1 MELIKKIKQAET
13 EAQEMIDQARV
24 RAGEEAEKGRKK
36 RLQAQADAEQE
47 RKKAV
52 EASVGA
58 AEAQGR
64 IEVEDLKAQAESARQ
79 QLREHVAGKTAEAAA
94 KVVNYLRA

>member
-1 MELIKKIKQAET
+1 M
-13 EAQEMIDQARV
+13 
-24 RAGEEAEKGRKK
+24 
-36 RLQAQADAEQE
+36 
-47 RKKAV
+47 
-52 EASVGA
+52 GA